1 MQQADVVKKLIA
13 TKTTE
18 TVYFEI
24 RSNNIILKRTEA
36 DIFFLV
42 LNQIQILYLFQM
54 SVFDTQLFRII
65 YFC

>member
-36 DIFFLV
+36 DIFFL
-42 LNQIQILYLFQM
+42 F
-54 SVFDTQLFRII
+54 
-65 YFC
+65 

>member
-42 LNQIQILYLFQM
+42 LNQIQIYICFK
-54 SVFDTQLFRII
+54 
-65 YFC
+65 